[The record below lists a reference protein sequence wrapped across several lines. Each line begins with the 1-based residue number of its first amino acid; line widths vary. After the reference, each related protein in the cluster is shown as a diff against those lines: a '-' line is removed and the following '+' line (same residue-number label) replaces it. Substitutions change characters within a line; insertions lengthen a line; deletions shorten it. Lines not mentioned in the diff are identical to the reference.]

1 MVERHDA
8 VIVGAR
14 CAGSTLA
21 TALAQR
27 DWDVALIDRDT
38 FPSTTVST
46 HLLYPNTLARLER
59 LGVLD
64 TLQSE
69 HELAFASHRLV
80 ALGHDIAG
88 RYTPIEG
95 FDLGLAPR
103 RVALDKAGV
112 DTALAAGA
120 KGIFG
125 TRVVELLGAGTG
137 EDPVRGVRLADGR
150 EIEAPWVFGA
160 DGRGSVV
167 AGKLGLEKERTQ
179 RGELAFSYSYW
190 SGIPVDE
197 PVSTLQINLDEMLYH
212 GPVEDGLYLVIAN
225 GVPDLAQ
232 GTKAERERKYMEAI
246 RRFPETFD
254 PNLLDGAEMV
264 TEVTVAPETL
274 MRGFYRRPT
283 GPGWALV
290 GDACYFK
297 HPGTAQGIGDAVE
310 AALYVADTLS
320 GGGGSRWIRG
330 MARRQIGG
338 ALRLVVRLGPLPQAG
353 ERRAAVPG
361 LGLGPR
367 RRAGPTRLPR
377 PDGGALPADE
387 QGAARALVR
396 AGLAPLFLLALL
408 LGRRRGARCA
418 SSSCTSSSPPGSR
431 YPAAWRAARA
441 RASSGS

>member
-1 MVERHDA
+1 MVEKHDA

-14 CAGSTLA
+14 SAGSSLA
-21 TALAQR
+21 IALAQR
-27 DWDVALIDRDT
+27 GWDVAMVDRDT

-46 HLLYPNTLARLER
+46 HLIYPNTLARLER

-64 TLQSE
+64 TLQSK
-69 HELAFASHRLV
+69 HELAFASHRLL
-80 ALGHDIAG
+80 ALGHEIAG

-103 RVALDKAGV
+103 RVALDAAGV
-112 DTALAAGA
+112 DTALAAGVT
-120 KGIFG
+120 GIFG
-125 TRVVELLGAGTG
+125 TRVVDLLGGGTD

-150 EIEAPWVFGA
+150 EIEAGWVFGA
-160 DGRGSVV
+160 DGRGSQV

-232 GTKAERERKYMEAI
+232 GSKAERERKYLEAV
-246 RRFPETFD
+246 RRFPETLA
-254 PNLLDGAEMV
+254 PSLLDDAEMV

-274 MRGFYRRPT
+274 MRGFFRRPT

-310 AALYVADTLS
+310 AALYVADSLSATDGTLDAYEEWRDAKS
-320 GGGGSRWIRG
+320 AEHYDWSFAWGRFPNPET
-330 MARRQIGG
+330 A
-338 ALRLVVRLGPLPQAG
+338 
-353 ERRAAVPG
+353 E
-361 LGLGPR
+361 
-367 RRAGPTRLPR
+367 
-377 PDGGALPADE
+377 
-387 QGAARALVR
+387 
-396 AGLAPLFLLALL
+396 PLFGGWASDPDAGQDLRDCLARTVEPSQLMSKERL
-408 LGRRRGARCA
+408 ERWFA
-418 SSSCTSSSPPGSR
+418 
-431 YPAAWRAARA
+431 PA
-441 RASSGS
+441 

>member
-1 MVERHDA
+1 MVEKHDA

-21 TALAQR
+21 IALAQQG
-27 DWDVALIDRDT
+27 WDVALVDRDT

-69 HELAFASHRLV
+69 HELVFASHRLV
-80 ALGHDIAG
+80 ALGHEISG
-88 RYTPIEG
+88 RYTPIDG

-103 RVALDKAGV
+103 RIALDEAGV

-120 KGIFG
+120 NGIFG
-125 TRVVELLGAGTG
+125 TRVVDLLGAGTD

-150 EIEAPWVFGA
+150 EIGATWVFGG

-190 SGIPVDE
+190 SGIPVEE
-197 PVSTLQINLDEMLYH
+197 PVLTLQINLDEMLYH
-212 GPVEDGLYLVIAN
+212 GPVEDGLYLLIAN
-225 GVPDLAQ
+225 GEPDLAQ
-232 GTKAERERKYMEAI
+232 GTKPERQRKYMEAI

-254 PNLLDGAEMV
+254 PKLLEGAEMV

-274 MRGFYRRPT
+274 MRGFFRKPT

-310 AALYVADTLS
+310 AALYVADFLS
-320 GGGGSRWIRG
+320 GDGGNLDGYEAWRDG
-330 MARRQIGG
+330 K
-338 ALRLVVRLGPLPQAG
+338 
-353 ERRAAVPG
+353 AAEHYDWSFAWG
-361 LGLGPR
+361 R
-367 RRAGPTRLPR
+367 FPR
-377 PDGGALPADE
+377 PESAE
-387 QGAARALVR
+387 
-396 AGLAPLFLLALL
+396 PLFRGWASDADAGQDLRDCLARQVEPSQLMSQERL
-408 LGRRRGARCA
+408 ERWFA
-418 SSSCTSSSPPGSR
+418 
-431 YPAAWRAARA
+431 PA
-441 RASSGS
+441 

>member
-1 MVERHDA
+1 MVEKHDA

-14 CAGSTLA
+14 SSGSTLA
-21 TALAQR
+21 TALAQS
-27 DWDVALIDRDT
+27 DWDVVMVDRDT

-80 ALGHDIAG
+80 ALGHEVAG

-112 DTALAAGA
+112 DTALAAGVE
-120 KGIFG
+120 GVFG
-125 TRVVELLGAGTG
+125 TRVVDLLGDDT
-137 EDPVRGVRLADGR
+137 EDDPVRGVRLADGR
-150 EIEAPWVFGA
+150 EIEATWVFGA

-190 SGIPVDE
+190 SGIPVGE

-232 GTKAERERKYMEAI
+232 GTKAERERKYMETI
-246 RRFPETFD
+246 RRFPETLD
-254 PNLLDGAEMV
+254 PTLLDGAEMV

-290 GDACYFK
+290 GDASYFK

-320 GGGGSRWIRG
+320 AGGD
-330 MARRQIGG
+330 
-338 ALRLVVRLGPLPQAG
+338 L
-353 ERRAAVPG
+353 
-361 LGLGPR
+361 
-367 RRAGPTRLPR
+367 
-377 PDGGALPADE
+377 DGYEEWRDAKSAEHYDWSFAWGRFPNPESAE
-387 QGAARALVR
+387 
-396 AGLAPLFLLALL
+396 PLFRGWASDPDAGQDLRDCLARTVEPSQLMSAERL
-408 LGRRRGARCA
+408 ERWFA
-418 SSSCTSSSPPGSR
+418 
-431 YPAAWRAARA
+431 PA
-441 RASSGS
+441 